1 MVCSRCGSASHN
13 EVNAEV
19 YIHFP
24 GRAGLNKA
32 GVLVFPRL
40 LLCLGCGL
48 TGFSVPESELQKLAS
63 ATKHDRD
70 KQEPCLRPVN
80 QP

>member
-1 MVCSRCGSASHN
+1 MVCTRCGSAKHN

-32 GVLVFPRL
+32 GVLVFPKLR
-40 LLCLGCGL
+40 LCLDCGL
-48 TGFSVPESELQKLAS
+48 AGFSVPENELYRLIS
-63 ATKHDRD
+63 GTEHDGDSLSRACG
-70 KQEPCLRPVN
+70 Q
-80 QP
+80 

>member
-1 MVCSRCGSASHN
+1 MVCKRCGSASHN

-32 GVLVFPRL
+32 GVLVFPKL

-48 TGFSVPESELQKLAS
+48 ADFSVPETELRTLVSGSENDEDGMSLALG
-63 ATKHDRD
+63 A
-70 KQEPCLRPVN
+70 
-80 QP
+80 

>member
-1 MVCSRCGSASHN
+1 MVCSRCGSTSHN

-32 GVLVFPRL
+32 GVLVFPKL
-40 LLCLGCGL
+40 LLCLCCGL
-48 TGFSVPESELQKLAS
+48 TGFSVPESELHKLAS

-70 KQEPCLRPVN
+70 SRSRACGL
-80 QP
+80 

>member
-1 MVCSRCGSASHN
+1 MVCKKCGSANHN

-32 GVLVFPRL
+32 GLLVFPKL

-48 TGFSVPESELQKLAS
+48 TDFTVPQSELRRIVSESENDGESMSRACGQ
-63 ATKHDRD
+63 
-70 KQEPCLRPVN
+70 
-80 QP
+80 

>member
-1 MVCSRCGSASHN
+1 MVCKRCGSPSHN

-32 GVLVFPRL
+32 GVLVFPKL
-40 LLCLGCGL
+40 LLCMNCGL
-48 TGFSVPESELQKLAS
+48 ADFSVPESELRTLAS
-63 ATKHDRD
+63 GTENDADSMSRG
-70 KQEPCLRPVN
+70 CAA
-80 QP
+80 

>member
-1 MVCSRCGSASHN
+1 MVCKKCGSANHN

-32 GVLVFPRL
+32 GVLVFPKM
-40 LLCLGCGL
+40 LLCLSCGL
-48 TGFSVPESELQKLAS
+48 AGFTVPESELRCFVSGIENNGDTRTRACGQ
-63 ATKHDRD
+63 
-70 KQEPCLRPVN
+70 
-80 QP
+80 